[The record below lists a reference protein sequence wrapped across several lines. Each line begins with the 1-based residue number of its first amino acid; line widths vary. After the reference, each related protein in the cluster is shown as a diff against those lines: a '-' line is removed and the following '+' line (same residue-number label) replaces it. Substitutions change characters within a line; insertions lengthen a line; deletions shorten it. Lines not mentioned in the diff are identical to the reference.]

1 MNGRTR
7 AHTHTHTHIQ
17 TYVRTDTL
25 TRGRLGSKNPFD
37 GEYTIFAGLGE
48 VLAFIKNYKF
58 TEQHIA
64 FLREQ
69 MPTAGDDF
77 FEYLGSLDCS
87 QVKVCVCVE
96 GVGW

>member
-1 MNGRTR
+1 M
-7 AHTHTHTHIQ
+7 
-17 TYVRTDTL
+17 
-25 TRGRLGSKNPFD
+25 
-37 GEYTIFAGLGE
+37 
-48 VLAFIKNYKF
+48 AFIKNYKF